1 MKPDHGC
8 DLVPG
13 VPVEE
18 PGDGSGTPGRK
29 PLGMRWG
36 WKGGALCW
44 VSGDGLGRREAWRC
58 GLGRGMGE
66 QVHVPCPEA
75 WKSREGGDQ
84 VCREGG
90 QALEGFFSEMWSHQ
104 APGAGCRWAG

>member
-18 PGDGSGTPGRK
+18 PGDWAGTPGRK
-29 PLGMRWG
+29 PPGMGWG

-44 VSGDGLGRREAWRC
+44 VSGDGLGRREAWR
-58 GLGRGMGE
+58 GVVWAEGWVS
-66 QVHVPCPEA
+66 QVHVPRGLEEP
-75 WKSREGGDQ
+75 GGWRSGVQ
-84 VCREGG
+84 G
-90 QALEGFFSEMWSHQ
+90 
-104 APGAGCRWAG
+104 RWAGPGGLFQ